1 MSVDRSNPL
10 ALPLSSPS
18 YPILSYPRYGQFY
31 GGDSYVVLYT
41 YMKGSREEHIIYFWL
56 GHTSSKDEIG
66 TYTRLSPVISSS
78 LS

>member
-1 MSVDRSNPL
+1 MST
-10 ALPLSSPS
+10 ALTLHPYPFLLFLSH
-18 YPILSYPRYGQFY
+18 PIPSYPRYGQFY

-41 YMKGSREEHIIYFWL
+41 YMKGNKQEQIIYFWL

-78 LS
+78 RS